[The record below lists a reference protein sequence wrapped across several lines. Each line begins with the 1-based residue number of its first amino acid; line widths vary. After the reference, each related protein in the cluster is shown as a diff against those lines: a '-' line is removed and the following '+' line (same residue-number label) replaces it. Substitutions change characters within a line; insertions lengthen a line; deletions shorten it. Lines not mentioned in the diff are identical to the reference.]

1 MPVIYNKKVEYA
13 YTDPGVKAHTLSWAE
28 YQALSEDDKMN
39 GDLYFIPDKQ
49 PEGNPSRIWTKLG
62 TDPLTTQADD
72 VSGAVNELNS
82 SLTPKEFTVTAGEN
96 ITITM
101 QKCYKIGKLAVLKIT
116 AKATQ
121 NITGSKIIINFPS
134 GMITLQPGT
143 VFISGQGSQW
153 GISNFE
159 YTYLTTNGIITD
171 KLTAN
176 TFIHIDTTFVIA

>member
-72 VSGAVNELNS
+72 VSGAVNELNA
-82 SLTPKEFTVTAGEN
+82 SLNNINSDSAKLFRREVYTYSATVSANSELTITATNFGISAIDGYVLLAINRFNTAAQGLVPRQIVPATSGNVMTVVNNTNAN
-96 ITITM
+96 ITRTIT
-101 QKCYKIGKLAVLKIT
+101 IGLI
-116 AKATQ
+116 
-121 NITGSKIIINFPS
+121 
-134 GMITLQPGT
+134 
-143 VFISGQGSQW
+143 
-153 GISNFE
+153 
-159 YTYLTTNGIITD
+159 
-171 KLTAN
+171 
-176 TFIHIDTTFVIA
+176 FVKSDFALLNS

>member
-62 TDPLTTQADD
+62 TDPLTTEADD

-82 SLTPKEFTVTAGEN
+82 SRKTIKATTPNVINQTTLIYSDSTLYPNYAIVGYSVETNNTYQHWVYNNVVSSIVLDSNGINMN
-96 ITITM
+96 ITNAVIENKTV
-101 QKCYKIGKLAVLKIT
+101 YIFLEKI
-116 AKATQ
+116 
-121 NITGSKIIINFPS
+121 N
-134 GMITLQPGT
+134 
-143 VFISGQGSQW
+143 
-153 GISNFE
+153 
-159 YTYLTTNGIITD
+159 
-171 KLTAN
+171 
-176 TFIHIDTTFVIA
+176 

>member
-82 SLTPKEFTVTAGEN
+82 SLAINDITSQLTPNSSILSFNGHLR
-96 ITITM
+96 
-101 QKCYKIGKLAVLKIT
+101 KIGNVVYLYAQIT
-116 AKATQ
+116 PNRAIAAFSALVGDFPVPLDGFDIVAAAPNTERICFYINQ
-121 NITGSKIIINFPS
+121 TGLLYNR
-134 GMITLQPGT
+134 QA
-143 VFISGQGSQW
+143 
-153 GISNFE
+153 
-159 YTYLTTNGIITD
+159 
-171 KLTAN
+171 LTAN
-176 TFIHIDTTFVIA
+176 TVYLLCGSYIVRQ